1 MTNARVVI
9 TTEAAHCKMF
19 RCMADAAG
27 YKYILLR
34 EGEHVLITSSDPAT
48 GEYDLTALVHTDH
61 RDEIW
66 GGPWDS
72 LAMAELGR
80 WVKVVIESEYSDGT
94 PLYYCDFS
102 KPLTR
107 DTREQAAAG
116 RSTSGSCTASWFDP
130 VPMNMTP
137 Q

>member
-1 MTNARVVI
+1 MTGARVVI
-9 TTEAAHCKMF
+9 TTSVGHCRMF

-27 YKYILLR
+27 YKDLLLR
-34 EGEHVLITSSDPAT
+34 EGEQVLITSTDPAT
-48 GEYDLTALVHTDH
+48 GKYGLTALVHTD
-61 RDEIW
+61 RPDEIW
-66 GGPWDS
+66 GGHWDS

-80 WVKVVIESEYSDGT
+80 WHRVAIESEYPDGT
-94 PLYYCDFS
+94 PLYYCAFS

-116 RSTSGSCTASWFDP
+116 RSTYGSCTASWFDP
-130 VPMNMTP
+130 VPVNMTP

>member
-1 MTNARVVI
+1 MTDARVVI
-9 TTEAAHCKMF
+9 TTSAGHCRSF
-19 RCMADAAG
+19 QCQADAVA
-27 YKYILLR
+27 YKDMLLR
-34 EGEHVLITSSDPAT
+34 EGEHVLITSTDPAK

-72 LAMAELGR
+72 LAIAELGR
-80 WVKVVIESEYSDGT
+80 WVKVVIESEYPDGT

-116 RSTSGSCTASWFDP
+116 RSTSGSCTASWLDP